1 VELKKFK
8 KMIKAAIFIAP
19 GFEEIEALTPADVL
33 HRAGAEVELISI
45 TEDKSVTGV
54 HGLTIVCDRVFEG
67 KPIDAKDI
75 IILPGGMPGARNLQ
89 HHVRLTD
96 LIKKYYDEKKWIAAI
111 CAAPMILGE
120 MGLLE
125 GRKATCFPGFEHH
138 LKKAHHYPAPSITDG
153 HIITGRGIGAAMEF
167 SIEIIANLYGPEKA
181 SELRD
186 KMVVPPVG
194 GD

>member
-1 VELKKFK
+1 
-8 KMIKAAIFIAP
+8 
-19 GFEEIEALTPADVL
+19 
-33 HRAGAEVELISI
+33 
-45 TEDKSVTGV
+45 
-54 HGLTIVCDRVFEG
+54 
-67 KPIDAKDI
+67 
-75 IILPGGMPGARNLQ
+75 
-89 HHVRLTD
+89 
-96 LIKKYYDEKKWIAAI
+96 
-111 CAAPMILGE
+111 MILGE